1 VTASSADVVIVG
13 SGPVGA
19 AAAHGLVEAGV
30 DVLMLEAGTRP
41 EPDRF
46 AVMER
51 ALLGRIPWT
60 FPPYPYEWHGDDVD
74 LNEFAIRKLGGSS
87 LAWGGITPRYQASDF
102 ELRTRYGV
110 GEDWPLTYAELEPF
124 YCRAERFLGISGAQD
139 NPWASPR
146 SEPFPMPSFPM
157 NDSDLLVRDAAKRLG
172 IRIHSVPTAR
182 NSIPYDGRSACCF
195 YSTCRACPIGALY
208 SSDRT
213 VARLERRPN
222 FRLLLQSEAVR
233 IEIGGGGAALRVVYV
248 DAAGNEHAVSGRRV
262 ILAVQPV
269 ETARLLLVS
278 RSSRF
283 PDGLANG
290 NGMVGRYFLEHPK
303 FYMIGKVAQCLHPYR
318 QGFETATSYQFH
330 DHPRRDE
337 YAGGRLLVREC
348 AGPSVPQIAAASGRW
363 GLELRKEIAD
373 VFGRYV
379 TLGAFLE
386 QLPEPDNRICL
397 SSAGRTRSGAPV
409 ARIDFRLSGEYE
421 RRGFSELRRVMEGIF
436 DALGAG
442 EVRVLVPPTNSGH
455 YMGGH
460 RMGRNPETSV
470 TDGHLET
477 HEVKNLYLAGGGA
490 FPTSGVNNPTL
501 TSVALAFRMVDHMLG
516 RTA

>member
-1 VTASSADVVIVG
+1 MAAPSADAVIVG

-19 AAAHGLVEAGV
+19 AAAYALVEAGV

-41 EPDRF
+41 DPDRF

-60 FPPYPYEWHGDDVD
+60 FPPYPYEWHGDDID

-110 GEDWPLTYAELEPF
+110 GEDWPLAYAELEPF
-124 YCRAERFLGISGAQD
+124 YDRAERFMGISGAQD
-139 NPWASPR
+139 NPFASPR
-146 SEPFPMPSFPM
+146 SGAFPMPGFPM

-172 IRIHSVPTAR
+172 ILIHSVPVAR
-182 NSIPYDGRSACCF
+182 NSVSYDGRSACCF

-208 SSDRT
+208 GSDRT
-213 VARLERRPN
+213 IARLEQRPN
-222 FRLLLQSEAVR
+222 FRLLLESEAVH
-233 IEIGGGGAALRVVYV
+233 IEVGSGAALRVIYL
-248 DAAGNEHAVSGRRV
+248 DAAGRTHAASGRRV

-269 ETARLLLVS
+269 ETARILLAS

-283 PDGLANG
+283 PHGLANG
-290 NGMVGRYFLEHPK
+290 NGMLGTYFLEHPK
-303 FYMIGKVAQCLHPYR
+303 FYMIGKVAKRLHPYR

-330 DHPRRDE
+330 DHPRRGE

-363 GLELRKEIAD
+363 GRALREEIAD

-386 QLPEPDNRICL
+386 QLPAPHNRISL
-397 SSAGRTRSGAPV
+397 SSTSRTRDGGPM
-409 ARIDFRLSGEYE
+409 ARVDFRLLGEYE
-421 RRGFSELRRVMEGIF
+421 RRGYAEMRRIMEGVF
-436 DALGAG
+436 DALGA
-442 EVRVLVPPTNSGH
+442 EDVRVLVPPTNSGH

-460 RMGRNPETSV
+460 RMGRNPDTSV
-470 TDGHLET
+470 TNGYLET
-477 HEVKNLYLAGGGA
+477 HEVANLYLAGGGA
-490 FPTSGVNNPTL
+490 FPTSGINNPTL

-516 RTA
+516 RAG